1 MLALKR
7 IALTLVATA
16 SLLGSGLALSTSPAQ
31 ADPGEFIT
39 YWCDNPGPRE
49 PGLKDFK
56 LVGTEQRL
64 KGCSGGTILI
74 ESSSRG
80 WVWMYG
86 GYCSFRY
93 WEKGGRSLV
102 TVRSVCD
109 AKAL

>member
-7 IALTLVATA
+7 IVFTFAATA
-16 SLLGSGLALSTSPAQ
+16 SLLVSGLAVSVPAAQ

-49 PGLKDFK
+49 PGMRDFK
-56 LVGTEQRL
+56 LVGNELRL
-64 KGCSGGTILI
+64 KGCSGGTIMI

-102 TVRSVCD
+102 TVRDVCD
-109 AKAL
+109 AKAI